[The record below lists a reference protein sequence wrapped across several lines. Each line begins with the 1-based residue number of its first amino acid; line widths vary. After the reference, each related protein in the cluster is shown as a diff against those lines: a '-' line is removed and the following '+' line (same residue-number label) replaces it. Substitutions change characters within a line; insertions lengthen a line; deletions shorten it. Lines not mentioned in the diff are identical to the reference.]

1 MDNNYIEIKIKVNIY
16 NLEKIENIFY
26 KLGRFELY
34 VEDPRHLYEENSL
47 NFDTYFNEDEIL
59 VDGKEICIVKYYIS
73 EKENVAEFLDII
85 KSMIQYENIDCS
97 FETQEVLEED
107 WANNWK
113 KYYHTFKI
121 DDRVVIKP
129 EWESYEESDDEI
141 LINIDPGMAFGTGT
155 HETTKLCIQMLCKY
169 MKDGYFV
176 YDVGTGSGILGILA
190 AKLNA
195 RKVVAIDLDKVSVSA
210 AKYNV
215 KLNDIS
221 NIEVIEGNLLDKMS
235 EKGDIIVSNIIA
247 EIICDLIPDV
257 IKALNRD
264 GIFIISGIIDSKVD
278 LIKNSLSKYNMEIID
293 ESKENGWYAFAVKIK
308 GNMV

>member
-1 MDNNYIEIKIKVNIY
+1 MDNSYVEIKIKVNID
-16 NLEKIENIFY
+16 NLENIENIFY

-34 VEDPRHLYEENSL
+34 VEDPRHLYEENNL
-47 NFDTYFNEDEIL
+47 NLDTYFNEDEIL
-59 VDGKEICIVKYYIS
+59 VDGKEICVVRYYIS
-73 EKENVAEFLDII
+73 EKENFTEFLDII
-85 KSMIQYENIDCS
+85 KSMIRYENIDC
-97 FETQEVLEED
+97 FIETQEVLEED

-121 DDRVVIKP
+121 DNRVVIKP
-129 EWESYEESDDEI
+129 EWENYERLNDEI

-155 HETTKLCIQMLCKY
+155 HETTKLCIQMMCKY
-169 MKDGYFV
+169 MKDDYFV

-195 RKVVAIDLDKVSVSA
+195 RKVIAIDLDKVSVSA

-215 KLNDIS
+215 KLNNIS
-221 NIEVIEGNLLDKMS
+221 NIEIIEGNLLDNMN

-257 IKALNRD
+257 TKVLNED
-264 GIFIISGIIDSKVD
+264 GIFIISGIIDSKVN
-278 LIKNSLSKYNMEIID
+278 LIKNSLLKYNMEIIN

>member
-1 MDNNYIEIKIKVNIY
+1 MDNSYLEIKIKVNIQ

-34 VEDPRHLYEENSL
+34 VEDPRYLYEENNL
-47 NFDTYFNEDEIL
+47 NLDTYFNEDEIL
-59 VDGKEICIVKYYIS
+59 IDGREICTVKYYIS
-73 EKENVAEFLDII
+73 KRENVSEFLNII

-97 FETQEVLEED
+97 FEIQEVIEED

-121 DDRVVIKP
+121 GNKVVIKP
-129 EWESYEESDDEI
+129 EWENYEKLDGEI

-155 HETTKLCIQMLCKY
+155 HETTKLCIQMICKY
-169 MKDGYFV
+169 MKYGYFV

-210 AKYNV
+210 ANYNV

-221 NIEVIEGNLLDKMS
+221 NIEVIEGNLLDNMS
-235 EKGDIIVSNIIA
+235 ERGNIVVANIIA

-257 IKALNRD
+257 TKVMEKD
-264 GIFIISGIIDSKVD
+264 GIFIISGIIECKVD
-278 LIKNSLSKYNMEIID
+278 LIKNNLDKYNMEIID
-293 ESKENGWYAFAVKIK
+293 EIMENGWCAFAVKIK